1 MKVSILQE
9 NLSKGLN
16 IVSRFILPKA
26 QLPILNN
33 FLIKT
38 EEGRLKLSATNLE
51 IGINLWLGVKIEN
64 EGEIC
69 VPARN
74 LTEYISLLPPQ
85 KINLET
91 EKNLLKVSSE
101 SYEASFVGLSTSE
114 FPLIPTLNKK
124 PEIYLKNKDFSSA
137 ISQVAFAAAQDEGR
151 PVLNGVLFKI
161 KKEKLILVATDGFR
175 LSLKEISGLKNNK
188 EIDSSQDLIIP
199 TRALIEVGK
208 IIGEIKSENDLGL
221 TITPESN
228 QIIFST
234 PEIEVISRLIEGK
247 FPDFEK
253 IIPQKTKTQITVETE
268 GLLQAVRAA
277 SIFAREAANIIKFEI
292 NISGGKQETA
302 KLKISANNPQLGE
315 NKVTLEAR
323 GEGEGGKIAF
333 NSRYL
338 LDFLNSVKS
347 DLVSFEM
354 TTSLNPGVFKPVND
368 NSYLHIIMPIRIQ
381 E

>member
-16 IVSRFILPKA
+16 IVNRFILPRA

-38 EEGRLKLSATNLE
+38 EQGRLKLSATNLE
-51 IGINLWLGVKIEN
+51 TGINLWLGAKVEK

-69 VPARN
+69 VPAKN
-74 LTEYISLLPPQ
+74 LTEYISLIPPQ
-85 KINLET
+85 KINLEV
-91 EKNLLKVSSE
+91 EKNFLKITSE
-101 SYEASFVGLSTSE
+101 SYQANFISLAASE
-114 FPLIPTLNKK
+114 FPLIPTLKKK
-124 PEIYLKNKDFSSA
+124 PEISLNNKDLALA

-151 PVLNGVLFKI
+151 PALTGVLFKI
-161 KKEKLILVATDGFR
+161 KKDKLILAATDGFR
-175 LSLKEISGLKNNK
+175 LSVKEISGLKSGEESKLQK
-188 EIDSSQDLIIP
+188 ELIIP
-199 TRALIEVGK
+199 ARALIEVGK
-208 IIGEIKSENDLGL
+208 IISEAGEENNLGL

-234 PEIEVISRLIEGK
+234 PEVEIISRLIEGK

-253 IIPQKTKTQITVETE
+253 IIPEKSKTQVMIETE

-277 SIFAREAANIIKFEI
+277 SIFAREAANIINFEI
-292 NISGGKQETA
+292 KGP
-302 KLKISANNPQLGE
+302 KLEVSSNNPQLGE
-315 NKVTLEAR
+315 NKVTLEVKT
-323 GEGEGGKIAF
+323 EGEGGKIAF

-354 TTSLNPGVFKPVND
+354 TTSLNPGIFKPAND
-368 NSYLHIIMPIRIQ
+368 KSYLHIIMPIRIQ

>member
-16 IVSRFILPKA
+16 IVNRFILPRA

-38 EEGRLKLSATNLE
+38 EQGRLKLSATNLE
-51 IGINLWLGVKIEN
+51 TGINLWLGAKVEK

-69 VPARN
+69 VPAKN
-74 LTEYISLLPPQ
+74 LTEYISLIPPQ
-85 KINLET
+85 KINLEV
-91 EKNLLKVSSE
+91 EKNFLKITSE
-101 SYEASFVGLSTSE
+101 SYQANFISLAASE
-114 FPLIPTLNKK
+114 FPLIPTLKKK
-124 PEIYLKNKDFSSA
+124 PEISLNNKDLALA

-151 PVLNGVLFKI
+151 PALTGVLFKI
-161 KKEKLILVATDGFR
+161 KKDRLILAATDGFR
-175 LSLKEISGLKNNK
+175 LSVKEISGLKSGEEGKLQK
-188 EIDSSQDLIIP
+188 ELIIP
-199 TRALIEVGK
+199 ARALIEVGK
-208 IIGEIKSENDLGL
+208 IISEAGEENNLGL

-234 PEIEVISRLIEGK
+234 SEVEIISRLIEGK

-253 IIPQKTKTQITVETE
+253 IIPEKSKTQVTIETE

-277 SIFAREAANIIKFEI
+277 SIFAREAANIINFEI
-292 NISGGKQETA
+292 KGS
-302 KLKISANNPQLGE
+302 KLEVSSNNPQLGE
-315 NKVTLEAR
+315 NKVTLEAKT
-323 GEGEGGKIAF
+323 EGEGGKIAF

-354 TTSLNPGVFKPVND
+354 TTSLNPGIFKPTND
-368 NSYLHIIMPIRIQ
+368 KSYLHIIMPIRIQ

>member
-16 IVSRFILPKA
+16 IVNRFILPRA

-38 EEGRLKLSATNLE
+38 EQGRLKLSATNLE
-51 IGINLWLGVKIEN
+51 TGINLWLGAKVEK

-69 VPARN
+69 VPAKN
-74 LTEYISLLPPQ
+74 LTEYIYLIPPQ
-85 KINLET
+85 KINLEV
-91 EKNLLKVSSE
+91 EKNFLKITSE
-101 SYEASFVGLSTSE
+101 SYQANFISLAASE
-114 FPLIPTLNKK
+114 FPLIPTLKKK
-124 PEIYLKNKDFSSA
+124 PEISLNNKDLALA

-151 PVLNGVLFKI
+151 PALTGVLFKI
-161 KKEKLILVATDGFR
+161 KKDKLILAATDGFR
-175 LSLKEISGLKNNK
+175 LSVKEISGLKSGEESKLQK
-188 EIDSSQDLIIP
+188 ELIIP
-199 TRALIEVGK
+199 ARALIEVGK
-208 IIGEIKSENDLGL
+208 IISEAGEENNLGL
-221 TITPESN
+221 TITPGSN

-234 PEIEVISRLIEGK
+234 PEVEIISRLIEGK

-253 IIPQKTKTQITVETE
+253 IIPEKSKTQVMIETE

-277 SIFAREAANIIKFEI
+277 SIFAREAANIINFEI
-292 NISGGKQETA
+292 KGS
-302 KLKISANNPQLGE
+302 KLEVSSNNPQLGE
-315 NKVTLEAR
+315 NKVTLEAKT
-323 GEGEGGKIAF
+323 EGEGGKIAF

-354 TTSLNPGVFKPVND
+354 TTSLNPGIFKPAND
-368 NSYLHIIMPIRIQ
+368 KSYLHIIMPIRIQ

>member
-16 IVSRFILPKA
+16 IVNRFILPRA

-51 IGINLWLGVKIEN
+51 TGINLWLGAKIEK

-69 VPARN
+69 VPAKN
-74 LTEYISLLPPQ
+74 LTEYISLIPPQ
-85 KINLET
+85 KINLEV
-91 EKNLLKVSSE
+91 EKNFLKITSE
-101 SYEASFVGLSTSE
+101 SYQANFISLTASE
-114 FPLIPTLNKK
+114 FPIIPTLKKK
-124 PEIYLKNKDFSSA
+124 PEISLNNKDLALA

-151 PVLNGVLFKI
+151 PALTGVLFKI
-161 KKEKLILVATDGFR
+161 KKDKLVLVATDGFR
-175 LSLKEISGLKNNK
+175 LSVKEIGGLKNGEENK
-188 EIDSSQDLIIP
+188 LPKELIIP
-199 TRALIEVGK
+199 ARALIEVGK
-208 IIGEIKSENDLGL
+208 IISEVGEEDSLGL
-221 TITPESN
+221 TVTPESN

-234 PEIEVISRLIEGK
+234 PEVEVISRLIEGK

-253 IIPQKTKTQITVETE
+253 IIPEKSKTQITIETE
-268 GLLQAVRAA
+268 DLLQAVRAA

-292 NISGGKQETA
+292 KGS
-302 KLKISANNPQLGE
+302 KLEVSSDNPQLGE
-315 NKVTLEAR
+315 NKVTLEIKT
-323 GEGEGGKIAF
+323 EGEGGKIAF

-354 TTSLNPGVFKPVND
+354 TTALNPGIFKPAND
-368 NSYLHIIMPIRIQ
+368 KSYLHVIMPIRMS

>member
-16 IVSRFILPKA
+16 IVNRFILPRA

-38 EEGRLKLSATNLE
+38 EQGRLKLSATNLE
-51 IGINLWLGVKIEN
+51 TGINLWLGAKVEK

-69 VPARN
+69 VPAKN
-74 LTEYISLLPPQ
+74 LTEYISLIPPQ
-85 KINLET
+85 KINLEI
-91 EKNLLKVSSE
+91 EKNFLKITSE
-101 SYEASFVGLSTSE
+101 SYQANFISLAASE
-114 FPLIPTLNKK
+114 FPLIPTLKKK
-124 PEIYLKNKDFSSA
+124 PEISLNNKDLALA

-151 PVLNGVLFKI
+151 PALTGVLFKI
-161 KKEKLILVATDGFR
+161 KKDKLILAATDGFR
-175 LSLKEISGLKNNK
+175 LSVKEISGLKSGEESKLQK
-188 EIDSSQDLIIP
+188 ELIIP
-199 TRALIEVGK
+199 ARALIEVGK
-208 IIGEIKSENDLGL
+208 IISEAGEENNLGL

-234 PEIEVISRLIEGK
+234 PEVEIISRLIEGK

-253 IIPQKTKTQITVETE
+253 IIPEKSKTQVMIETE

-277 SIFAREAANIIKFEI
+277 SIFAREAANIINFEI
-292 NISGGKQETA
+292 KGP
-302 KLKISANNPQLGE
+302 KLEVSSNNPQLGE
-315 NKVTLEAR
+315 NKVTLEVKT
-323 GEGEGGKIAF
+323 EGEGGKIAF

-354 TTSLNPGVFKPVND
+354 TTSLNPGIFKPAND
-368 NSYLHIIMPIRIQ
+368 KSYLHIIMPIRIQ

>member
-1 MKVSILQE
+1 MKISVLQE

-16 IVSRFILPKA
+16 IVNRFILPRA

-38 EEGRLKLSATNLE
+38 EQGRLKLSATNLE
-51 IGINLWLGVKIEN
+51 TGINLWLGAKIEK

-69 VPARN
+69 VPAKN
-74 LTEYISLLPPQ
+74 LTEYISLIPPQ
-85 KINLET
+85 KINLEV
-91 EKNLLKVSSE
+91 EKNFLKITSE
-101 SYEASFVGLSTSE
+101 SYQANFISLAASE
-114 FPLIPTLNKK
+114 FPLIPTLKKK
-124 PEIYLKNKDFSSA
+124 PEISLNNKDLALA
-137 ISQVAFAAAQDEGR
+137 IFQVAFAAAQDEGR
-151 PVLNGVLFKI
+151 PALTGVLFKI
-161 KKEKLILVATDGFR
+161 KKDKLILAATDGFR
-175 LSLKEISGLKNNK
+175 LSVKEIGGLKNGEESKLRK
-188 EIDSSQDLIIP
+188 ELIIP
-199 TRALIEVGK
+199 ARALIEVGK
-208 IIGEIKSENDLGL
+208 IMAEAGEENNLGL

-234 PEIEVISRLIEGK
+234 PEVEIISRLIEGK

-253 IIPQKTKTQITVETE
+253 IIPEKSKTQVMIETE

-277 SIFAREAANIIKFEI
+277 SIFAREAANIINFEI
-292 NISGGKQETA
+292 KGS
-302 KLKISANNPQLGE
+302 KLEVSSNNPQLGE
-315 NKVTLEAR
+315 NKVTLEVKT
-323 GEGEGGKIAF
+323 EGEGGKIAF

-354 TTSLNPGVFKPVND
+354 TTSLNPGIFKPAND
-368 NSYLHIIMPIRIQ
+368 KSYLHIIMPIRIQ

>member
-16 IVSRFILPKA
+16 IVNRFILPRA

-38 EEGRLKLSATNLE
+38 EQGRLKLSATNLE
-51 IGINLWLGVKIEN
+51 TGINLWLGAKIEK

-69 VPARN
+69 VPAKN
-74 LTEYISLLPPQ
+74 LTEYISLIPPQ
-85 KINLET
+85 KINLEI
-91 EKNLLKVSSE
+91 EKNFLKITSE
-101 SYEASFVGLSTSE
+101 SYQANFISLAASE
-114 FPLIPTLNKK
+114 FPLIPTLKKK
-124 PEIYLKNKDFSSA
+124 PEISLNNKDLALA

-151 PVLNGVLFKI
+151 PALTGILFKI
-161 KKEKLILVATDGFR
+161 KKDKLILAATDGFR
-175 LSLKEISGLKNNK
+175 LSVKEIGGLKNGEEHKLQK
-188 EIDSSQDLIIP
+188 ELIIP
-199 TRALIEVGK
+199 ARALIEVGK
-208 IIGEIKSENDLGL
+208 IMAEAREENNLGL

-234 PEIEVISRLIEGK
+234 PEVEIISRLIEGK

-253 IIPQKTKTQITVETE
+253 IIPEKSKTQVMIETE

-292 NISGGKQETA
+292 KGSKFEV
-302 KLKISANNPQLGE
+302 SSNNPQLGE
-315 NKVTLEAR
+315 NKVTLEAKT
-323 GEGEGGKIAF
+323 EGEGGKIAF

-354 TTSLNPGVFKPVND
+354 TTSLNPGIFKPAND
-368 NSYLHIIMPIRIQ
+368 KSYLHVIMPIRIQ